1 REYNGCG
8 AAEPE
13 YRQAIALRPEE
24 SFAMKKLGE
33 CLIDMRRTA
42 DAAQVF
48 RVLSETAPASPDG
61 PTGLGIV
68 EMRDGKVA
76 ASRAHPEEAITLD
89 PKKTLARRLLATLE
103 EPVNAAKAR
112 RLCDEIHA

>member
-1 REYNGCG
+1 LH
-8 AAEPE
+8 AEP
-13 YRQAIALRPEE
+13 RPP
-24 SFAMKKLGE
+24 
-33 CLIDMRRTA
+33 

-68 EMRDGKVA
+68 EMLDGNVA
-76 ASRAHPEEAITLD
+76 ASRAHLEEAITRD

-103 EPVNAAKAR
+103 EPVDAAKAR
-112 RLCDEIHA
+112 RLCDEIHAIAPGTGDAKWCAARNAPHTEGAEAKEQRLK